1 MESQRIFLTGASS
14 GIGAATAELALK
26 QGHRVWGMARSAGQ
40 LAELVERFPGA
51 AGYPLGDVRDA
62 AAVQE
67 AVAAAAA
74 EWGGLDAAVPNAG
87 VGMFNPLE
95 SAPLAEWTQMVE
107 VNVVGVLNVVHAVL
121 PHLLESGGT
130 LVNIGSVAARN
141 VFANSGVY
149 CATKHAVLAISE
161 ALRIECGGRIGV
173 TTGNPGAVHTPFI
186 DATQNAEL
194 RENYRGQF
202 EAGLDPQVIA
212 EAVLLAIG
220 SKGRAVYSE
229 LTVRPDRRA

>member
-1 MESQRIFLTGASS
+1 
-14 GIGAATAELALK
+14 
-26 QGHRVWGMARSAGQ
+26 
-40 LAELVERFPGA
+40 
-51 AGYPLGDVRDA
+51 
-62 AAVQE
+62 
-67 AVAAAAA
+67 VAAAAA

-161 ALRIECGGRIGV
+161 ALRIECGGRIAV
-173 TTGNPGAVHTPFI
+173 TTVNPGAVHTPFI

-212 EAVLLAIG
+212 EAILLAIG

>member
-1 MESQRIFLTGASS
+1 
-14 GIGAATAELALK
+14 
-26 QGHRVWGMARSAGQ
+26 
-40 LAELVERFPGA
+40 
-51 AGYPLGDVRDA
+51 
-62 AAVQE
+62 
-67 AVAAAAA
+67 
-74 EWGGLDAAVPNAG
+74 
-87 VGMFNPLE
+87 
-95 SAPLAEWTQMVE
+95 
-107 VNVVGVLNVVHAVL
+107 
-121 PHLLESGGT
+121 
-130 LVNIGSVAARN
+130 VNIGSVAARN

-173 TTGNPGAVHTPFI
+173 TTVNPGAVHTPFI